1 MQIFKND
8 QSKSDWL
15 GGINDKHLE
24 LGMIFHYNVHFK
36 LTLIQ
41 FQNIVRIYNQG
52 QNISKLPPEVKQW
65 LVSHTKKTLYTAC
78 PKSYQT
84 IWEL

>member
-1 MQIFKND
+1 MQIFKNDQSNKINDRSIKSILYD

-36 LTLIQ
+36 VTLIQ
-41 FQNIVRIYNQG
+41 FQNIVRIYNQR
-52 QNISKLPPEVKQW
+52 QNISKHPPEVKQ
-65 LVSHTKKTLYTAC
+65 
-78 PKSYQT
+78 
-84 IWEL
+84 